1 MTAVFIGSITGTTLT
16 VTSVT
21 SGSIGIGN
29 ALYGTGITQGT
40 FITSGSGTSWIVN
53 QSQTLGSTT
62 ITANSFNN
70 NITPGAPPLLW
81 SEVQTA
87 FTKVNENFDVLVAT
101 VGGGAGLIPIDFE
114 TLDTSVSPT
123 IDSEYSLGSSTNKW
137 ANVYTSEY
145 STVPGEELNGVWL
158 GTAHI
163 KGIGGTVD
171 LPLSSTIDGSLII
184 DPTKTTFKIVNV
196 EGEGEIIASSFTDTL
211 NFVNGTAIRLTVN
224 SGSDSIIFD
233 NTGVIKVSGTVGQIG
248 VTYTGAEIG
257 TGEIT
262 LTNDGVVSLLST
274 TALPSGRTE
283 GVGININAANGSNI
297 KITNTGVLSISSVTA
312 SLTATLNA
320 ATGNVELENLL
331 PAYPAFGNIVAN
343 AGLISAVGS
352 SSGTTLNI
360 TQGYGIALSTNNTTK
375 TLTIAVDPVFD
386 LRGSVFADD
395 STVMV
400 DAVSGTLRGIFIGSV
415 FTDSSTQIIDGNTAT
430 VYGNIEATTL
440 RTSEEKIALGENA
453 GLNQAYRAVAIG
465 ASAGSEDQGTRA
477 VAIGGQAGELRQSN
491 YGVAVGASAAY
502 FEQGASA
509 VAIGDNAGQSSQGN
523 YAIAVGHYAGH
534 NNQSANSIILNAS
547 GAILNGAA
555 AGFYVNPIRSTTSS
569 ARPVVYNTTTKELFY
584 TSTLEFINST
594 ISTTDS
600 SSITVDVLTT
610 FNSDVVVENDIQLST
625 VESSIRGTN
634 KIKFVPSGAD
644 ELSYNVRL
652 EVYSESTI
660 EPRLALD
667 TPEGVDLTLSSGMA
681 GIVISK
687 INGRVNLAAGNNAFI
702 VRENGSWAM
711 TPLDAPPISPTVGMY
726 IADCTN
732 WDPASKANGR
742 PYPVWYDGV
751 VFNALY

>member
-1 MTAVFIGSITGTTLT
+1 
-16 VTSVT
+16 
-21 SGSIGIGN
+21 
-29 ALYGTGITQGT
+29 LYGTGITQGT